1 MMALKGKIKIDKNML
16 LAIITLAWPTML
28 SELLQTAVQYIDT
41 AMVGT
46 LGAEEI
52 AAVGSTTTVN
62 WLVLSSVSALGIGF
76 LSHISKALGAGNREL
91 AKRTCAQ
98 SVFIV
103 IAVGLVFTAITLSL
117 SPFVPWLMQVDEKIS
132 SLASSYFF
140 ILYTSML
147 ARVAIT
153 IFSMV
158 LRGAGDS
165 KTPMIVGVIVNISNV
180 ILNFLLIYPTREL
193 NFFGVKFTMIGAGM
207 GVEGAALASSV
218 AFVIG
223 GVLITVKLMRHKE
236 ISFKGER
243 ILPDRKILFPCLKV
257 ALPNML
263 QRFATSLGY
272 VAFASIINSLGEV
285 STAAH
290 TVANTVESAFYIPG
304 YGMQAAAATL
314 AGNALGA
321 NDKERLKA
329 LSKLMSLIEVILMVL
344 SGGLLFIFA
353 PQMVSLFV
361 SEAEVAVLA
370 VIVLRLVALS
380 EPFYGVS
387 IVLEGMLQGMGK
399 TLFPFIVNVIGMW
412 GIRIVGTVL
421 CILVFSQ
428 GLVAAWICMIAHNLL
443 LFFSFTGYWLKTGR
457 EKADIKKICDIDKK

>member
-1 MMALKGKIKIDKNML
+1 MAETVKKSKIEKGML

-46 LGAEEI
+46 LGADAI

-76 LSHISKALGAGNREL
+76 LSYISRALGAGDKSL
-91 AKRTCAQ
+91 AKRASAQ
-98 SVFIV
+98 SVLVVIV
-103 IAVGLVFTAITLSL
+103 VGILFTAVTLSL
-117 SPFVPWLMQVDEKIS
+117 SPLVPQLMQVDKSIS
-132 SLASSYFF
+132 SMASRYFF
-140 ILYTSML
+140 ILYSSML
-147 ARVAIT
+147 PRVAIT
-153 IFSMV
+153 VFSTV

-165 KTPMIVGVIVNISNV
+165 KTPMLVGALVNLVNV
-180 ILNFLLIYPTREL
+180 ILNFFLIYPTREMEI
-193 NFFGVKFTMIGAGM
+193 FGLEFKMIGAGM
-207 GVEGAALASSV
+207 GVEGAALASSISFLV
-218 AFVIG
+218 G
-223 GVLITVKLMRHKE
+223 GILITLKLYTHKG
-236 ISFKGER
+236 ISFKGQR
-243 ILPDRKILFPCLKV
+243 ILPDKSILFPCLKV

-263 QRFATSLGY
+263 QRFATSFGY
-272 VAFASIINSLGEV
+272 VAFASIINSLGEI

-321 NDKERLKA
+321 NDKEKLKT
-329 LSKLMSLIEVILMVL
+329 LSRLMSLIEVVLMVV

-361 SEAEVAVLA
+361 SDPEVAMLS

-399 TLFPFIVNVIGMW
+399 TLFPFIVNVAGMW
-412 GIRIVGTVL
+412 GIRILGTAL
-421 CILVFSQ
+421 CVFFFSQ
-428 GLVAAWICMIAHNLL
+428 GLVAAWVCMIAHNLL
-443 LFFSFTGYWLKTGR
+443 LFLCFTGYWLKIGR
-457 EKADIKKICDIDKK
+457 TERAKN